1 MGGNAPSK
9 RGGTNLFYMFYFIYV
24 MVRGLQFPFV
34 LYRIQSHINLVS
46 WILFNSVKRPGI
58 VVPDDPV
65 IGIRIVITAVHLE
78 KMGAFM
84 LRCF

>member
-1 MGGNAPSK
+1 
-9 RGGTNLFYMFYFIYV
+9 

-34 LYRIQSHINLVS
+34 LYRIYGHINLIS
-46 WILFNSVKRPGI
+46 WVLLDPVKCPGV
-58 VVPDDPV
+58 VVPDDSV

-78 KMGAFM
+78 EMGALM